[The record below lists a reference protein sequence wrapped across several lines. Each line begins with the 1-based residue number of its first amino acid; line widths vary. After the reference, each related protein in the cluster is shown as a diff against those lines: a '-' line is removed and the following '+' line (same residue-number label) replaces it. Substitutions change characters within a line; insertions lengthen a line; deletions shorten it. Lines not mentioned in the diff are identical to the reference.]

1 MLAFRR
7 LLLAA
12 LATLVAFLPVLPA
25 SAATED
31 DLQAAKQ
38 RLAAARDAA
47 VDARTATYNA
57 EEKLHVTEDRIADLE
72 VSIQELERRAEELRV
87 IVRER
92 ALYAYTHAGS
102 DIDIVIGTEN
112 PLLAARG
119 KTLIDLSNQRDHTA
133 ARQLAVINGD
143 LRDQTAQL
151 REEEGRQRAVRD
163 QLASR
168 NAEFESALDN
178 AQSAASTLQTQYD
191 REIAELQAKQA
202 AAAQQA
208 EAEEQARLD
217 AQLTQ
222 LQRERATL
230 AAGQPVANPATAD
243 LSPGQVIANP
253 LATAPSESAPPAV
266 TPTSTPAPTTPTPT
280 QDTSPPPPPP
290 PPPPAPEPA
299 PAPSPGPAVGG
310 FMCPVFGATY
320 TDDFGGARGHGGID
334 MFVPEGT
341 PLYATVSGSVRYVAN
356 EGAGGNTVY
365 LNGGGNSYFYA
376 HLSQFVGGARSV
388 SQGEIIGYSG
398 MTGNAS
404 GPHLH
409 FEIRAGGDNGTKI
422 NPYPTLRN
430 AGC

>member
-1 MLAFRR
+1 MLGFRR
-7 LLLAA
+7 LILAA
-12 LATLVAFLPVLPA
+12 VATLVALLPVLPA

-31 DLQAAKQ
+31 DLQGAKQ

-47 VDARTATYNA
+47 VEARTATYNA

-72 VSIQELERRAEELRV
+72 VSIQELEQRAEELRV

-102 DIDIVIGTEN
+102 DIDIVIGTDN

-151 REEEGRQRAVRD
+151 RDEEGRQRTVRD

-168 NAEFESALDN
+168 NAEFESALGN

-208 EAEEQARLD
+208 EEQTRLD
-217 AQLTQ
+217 AQLAQ

-253 LATAPSESAPPAV
+253 LATAPSESAPTAV
-266 TPTSTPAPTTPTPT
+266 TPTPTSTPAPTVPEPT
-280 QDTSPPPPPP
+280 QDTSPPPA
-290 PPPPAPEPA
+290 PAPAPS
-299 PAPSPGPAVGG
+299 PAPSPGPAVDG

-341 PLYATVSGSVRYVAN
+341 PLYATVSGSVRYVPN
-356 EGAGGNTVY
+356 EGAGGNAVY

-388 SQGEIIGYSG
+388 SQGEIVGYSG
-398 MTGNAS
+398 MTGNAT